1 MPYLGPVPR
10 RAVWRIALMALAEL
24 VLATTPSAAT
34 SAGLDGAAAMGNA
47 SQSGQTMPQTHPDAP
62 KIYKY
67 LASGVPAFGD
77 IPPRKGPYIV
87 FRASCYACNLTST
100 INWHATKLH
109 PKEYEQPIATAA
121 LQYGIDPALVRAVI
135 HAESGFNAGAKSSKG
150 ALGLMQLMPSTAR
163 ELGVADARNP
173 SLNIRGGTQYLAG
186 LLARFKNDISLAAA
200 AYNAG
205 PQAVEK
211 HAGIPPDAETLVY
224 VQRVKILHQR
234 YKDSPDGG

>member
-1 MPYLGPVPR
+1 MPYLGRTPD
-10 RAVWRIALMALAEL
+10 RAVWRISLIALVGLL
-24 VLATTPSAAT
+24 FATTQCAAT
-34 SAGLDGAAAMGNA
+34 STGWDGAAATGTA
-47 SQSGQTMPQTHPDAP
+47 SQNGQAMPQARPAAP

-67 LASGVPAFGD
+67 LAGGVPAFGD

-109 PKEYEQPIATAA
+109 AKEYEQPIALAA
-121 LQYGIDPALVRAVI
+121 LHFGIDPALVRAVI
-135 HAESGFNAGAKSSKG
+135 HAESGFNPGAKSARG

-211 HAGIPPDAETLVY
+211 HAGIPPYAETLVY

-234 YKDSPDGG
+234 YKDMPSGG